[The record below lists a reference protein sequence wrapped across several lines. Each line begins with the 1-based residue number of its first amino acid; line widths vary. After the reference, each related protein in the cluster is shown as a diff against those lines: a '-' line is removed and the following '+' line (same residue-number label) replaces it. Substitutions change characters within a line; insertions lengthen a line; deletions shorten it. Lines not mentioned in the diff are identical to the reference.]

1 MLEDLWIEELEVE
14 VFERELNGMYGAYIQ
29 SHQLIVLEKRL
40 APIQRRSTLMH
51 ELGHAY
57 YEHTESTARTEREAS
72 EWAARQMIPACE
84 FNRLTRLYDSPIA
97 VAFELG
103 VLPRDVVNYAEWA
116 KRALVLKMA

>member
-40 APIQRRSTLMH
+40 APVQRRSTLMH

-57 YEHTESTARTEREAS
+57 YGHTESTARTEREAS

-116 KRALVLKMA
+116 KRALVLKMV

>member
-40 APIQRRSTLMH
+40 APVQRRSTLMH

-57 YEHTESTARTEREAS
+57 YGHTESTARTEREAS
-72 EWAARQMIPACE
+72 EWAARQMIQRASLIDLHDSMTV
-84 FNRLTRLYDSPIA
+84 RLQLRLSWVYCR
-97 VAFELG
+97 ET
-103 VLPRDVVNYAEWA
+103 W
-116 KRALVLKMA
+116 